1 MLGRESGEAVMSA
14 ASGHSAGASALGAVT
29 LVLGGARSGKSA
41 HAEALIAT
49 HDGAPVYIATA
60 EPGDDEMAERI
71 AAHRARR
78 GEGWRTVEASIAL
91 AAALREEAVAGNAV
105 LVDCLTIWLSNLLFA
120 ARDVDADMT
129 ELRAALNDV
138 EGPVVLVSN
147 EVGLG
152 IVPENALARA
162 FRDHAG
168 RLNQMVAQAA
178 DTVVLVTA
186 GLPMTL
192 KPARETERTA

>member
-1 MLGRESGEAVMSA
+1 MSA
-14 ASGHSAGASALGAVT
+14 AGADRAVT

-41 HAEALIAT
+41 HAEALIEA
-49 HDGAPVYIATA
+49 HGGAPVYVATA
-60 EPGDDEMAERI
+60 EAGDDEMAERI

-78 GEGWRTVEASIAL
+78 GQGWTTVEAPIEL
-91 AAALREEAVAGNAV
+91 ADAVRTQARAGNTV

-120 ARDVDADMT
+120 ARDVEAEVA
-129 ELRAALNDV
+129 ELMAALG
-138 EGPVVLVSN
+138 EAQGPVVLVSN
-147 EVGLG
+147 EVGSG

-168 RLNQMVAQAA
+168 RLNQMAAEAA
-178 DTVVLVTA
+178 DQVVLVTA

-192 KPARETERTA
+192 KPAREMERTA

>member
-1 MLGRESGEAVMSA
+1 MSA
-14 ASGHSAGASALGAVT
+14 ASGHNAEAPVLGAVT

-41 HAEALIAT
+41 HAERLMAK

-78 GEGWRTVEASIAL
+78 GEGWRTVEAPIEL
-91 AAALREEAVAGNAV
+91 AAAVRAEAIAGNAV

-120 ARDVDADMT
+120 ARDVDADMAG
-129 ELRAALNDV
+129 LMAALDEA

-178 DTVVLVTA
+178 DTVVLVVA

-192 KPARETERTA
+192 KPVRELERTA

>member
-1 MLGRESGEAVMSA
+1 MSA
-14 ASGHSAGASALGAVT
+14 AGADRAVTLVRMT

-41 HAEALIAT
+41 YAERLISAAAGGT
-49 HDGAPVYIATA
+49 FVYIATA

-78 GEGWRTVEASIAL
+78 GEGWRTVEAPIDL
-91 AAALREEAVAGNAV
+91 AEALREHARAASAV

-120 ARDVDADMT
+120 ARDVEADVA
-129 ELRAALNDV
+129 ELMAAL
-138 EGPVVLVSN
+138 EEAKGPVVLVSN

-168 RLNQMVAQAA
+168 RLNQRVAEAA
-178 DTVVLVTA
+178 DKVVLVTA

-192 KPARETERTA
+192 KPARDMEKTA